1 MDVSLT
7 LDFRNPTRRPWRE
20 LWEDNLWLMREAE
33 AMGFCQ
39 LFVQEHFFT
48 SDGYGPS
55 VPIFLTA
62 LAERTQTARLGSYLY
77 ILPLHNPLAL
87 AQEIAV
93 LDNFCGGRLD
103 VVLGAGSEPNSLLA
117 NGGTAIMIH
126 AKADDYKTDPSGNSG
141 DRIACGVIEK

>member
-1 MDVSLT
+1 MEVSFT

-33 AMGFCQ
+33 AMGFSQ

-62 LAERTQTARLGSYLY
+62 LAERTQTVRLGSYLY
-77 ILPLHNPLAL
+77 ILPLHNPVAL

-103 VVLGAGSEPNSLLA
+103 VVSARA
-117 NGGTAIMIH
+117 TARSSSARSTSRPRRGRRGWRNTSI
-126 AKADDYKTDPSGNSG
+126 
-141 DRIACGVIEK
+141 C

>member
-7 LDFRNPTRRPWRE
+7 LDFRTPTRRPWRE
-20 LWEDNLWLMREAE
+20 LWEDNLWLMCEAE
-33 AMGFCQ
+33 ALGFSQ
-39 LFVQEHFFT
+39 LLVQEHFFT

-77 ILPLHNPLAL
+77 ILPLHNPVAL

-93 LDNFCGGRLD
+93 LDNFCGG
-103 VVLGAGSEPNSLLA
+103 GAARGLA
-117 NGGTAIMIH
+117 AGG
-126 AKADDYKTDPSGNSG
+126 PP
-141 DRIACGVIEK
+141 R